1 MRGTLR
7 LKILRVKGLFLVK
20 SQVSYL
26 FVCESDF
33 YTMLHVHR
41 RPLGLSKS
49 RVVQLW
55 NQVNNQADFRQYR
68 MM

>member
-33 YTMLHVHR
+33 YTMRHVHR
-41 RPLGLSKS
+41 RPLGPPKS

-55 NQVNNQADFRQYR
+55 NQ
-68 MM
+68 